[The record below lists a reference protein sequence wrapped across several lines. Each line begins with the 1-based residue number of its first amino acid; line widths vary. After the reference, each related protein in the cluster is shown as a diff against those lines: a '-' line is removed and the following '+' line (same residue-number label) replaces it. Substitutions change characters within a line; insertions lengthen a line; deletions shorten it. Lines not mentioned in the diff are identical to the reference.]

1 VSERFPRHTAGKP
14 ETRATTRERGP
25 PQGLAVAPVSRN
37 AFVANRSAHPHAF
50 TTATRLGFHAVAFM
64 AERYQSDDAWFLCNT
79 YYNDP
84 A

>member
-1 VSERFPRHTAGKP
+1 MSGSLDTRPGNPKRAPQHEREGLHK
-14 ETRATTRERGP
+14 
-25 PQGLAVAPVSRN
+25 GLAVAPVSRN

-50 TTATRLGFHAVAFM
+50 ATATRLGFHAVAFM